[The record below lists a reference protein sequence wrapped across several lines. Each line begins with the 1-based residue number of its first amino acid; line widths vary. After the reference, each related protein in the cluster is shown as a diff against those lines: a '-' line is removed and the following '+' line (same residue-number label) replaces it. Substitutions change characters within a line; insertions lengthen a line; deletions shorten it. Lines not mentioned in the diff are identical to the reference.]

1 MKRKI
6 TKDDLVRTVALE
18 LKDRLTADAFYA
30 AHFFRR
36 VKQLQAEVGEDGSL
50 TDPTLMF
57 ELLLE
62 VVGDHEAEV
71 RRVVGA
77 DVESVFGFLSE
88 VLAYSDDA
96 GEGDSLGE

>member
-1 MKRKI
+1 MKKI
-6 TKDDLVRTVALE
+6 TKEALVRTVALE
-18 LKDRLTADAFYA
+18 LKERLTGDAFYA

-50 TDPTLMF
+50 EDPTLMF

-62 VVGDHEAEV
+62 VVGKHEAEV

-77 DVESVFGFLSE
+77 SVEQVFGFLSE
-88 VLAYSDDA
+88 VLAYNDEA

>member
-1 MKRKI
+1 MKKI
-6 TKDDLVRTVALE
+6 TKEALVRTVALE
-18 LKDRLTADAFYA
+18 LKERLTGDAFYA
-30 AHFFRR
+30 ARFFRR

-62 VVGDHEAEV
+62 VVGDHEADV
-71 RRVVGA
+71 CRVVGTG
-77 DVESVFGFLSE
+77 VEPVFGFLSE

>member
-1 MKRKI
+1 MKKRL
-6 TKDDLVRTVALE
+6 TKDNLVRTVALE
-18 LKDRLTADAFYA
+18 LKDKLTGDAFYA

-36 VKQLQAEVGEDGSL
+36 VKQLQAEVGEDGSMA
-50 TDPTLMF
+50 DPTLMF

-77 DVESVFGFLSE
+77 GVEPVFGFLSE
-88 VLAYSDDA
+88 VLAYSDTE
-96 GEGDSLGE
+96 EGDSLGE

>member
-1 MKRKI
+1 MKKI
-6 TKDDLVRTVALE
+6 TKDNLVRTVALE
-18 LKDRLTADAFYA
+18 LKERLTGDAFYA

-36 VKQLQAEVGEDGSL
+36 VKQLQAEVDEDGSL
-50 TDPTLMF
+50 EDPTLMF

-62 VVGDHEAEV
+62 VVGKHEDEV

-77 DVESVFGFLSE
+77 GVESVFGFLSE
-88 VLAYSDDA
+88 VLAYNDDA

>member
-1 MKRKI
+1 MKKL
-6 TKDDLVRTVALE
+6 TKEALVRTVALE
-18 LKDRLTADAFYA
+18 LKQRLTGDAFYA

-36 VKQLQAEVGEDGSL
+36 VKQLQAEVSEDGSL
-50 TDPTLMF
+50 EDPTLMF

-62 VVGDHEAEV
+62 VVGDHEADV
-71 RRVVGA
+71 RRVVGTG
-77 DVESVFGFLSE
+77 VEPVFGFLSE